1 MYSTPK
7 KNVAVSIDDQWIKG
21 ARDMVLGYANNSFVQ
36 LMDWFYIWYVQ
47 IMPRDLLIN
56 QDKMQATYNI
66 EDPK

>member
-56 QDKMQATYNI
+56 QDKMQATYNV
-66 EDPK
+66 

>member
-7 KNVAVSIDDQWIKG
+7 KNVAVSINDQWIKG

-56 QDKMQATYNI
+56 QDKMQTTYNI